1 MDDMTVF
8 DEMVS
13 DYLSAA
19 NAEEEHSTRSNH
31 HQIKGALL
39 GSPRVRGGPTE
50 PDAHMRRR
58 CSCSL
63 MLIFVCTAQSV
74 VSALRERRSP

>member
-19 NAEEEHSTRSNH
+19 NAEEDHSTRSNH
-31 HQIKGALL
+31 HQIKGALARL
-39 GSPRVRGGPTE
+39 VSEEGRPSRMLICGGVARV
-50 PDAHMRRR
+50 H
-58 CSCSL
+58 SCSSL
-63 MLIFVCTAQSV
+63 SV
-74 VSALRERRSP
+74 PPNRSCPL